1 MSYHQTIYN
10 LLRGYGL
17 SEAGALGMLGNW
29 ECESGCEPYRVQG
42 DYQASRTLSKDYV
55 NRIKTGRM
63 TKEQFATDQ
72 RGFGEAQWTYPQRK
86 RNLWDHALQM
96 MQPIDSVELQ
106 VDFAMWELQKPEWSG
121 DSELFSLLKTS
132 NDIYTCTDRI
142 CRKYERPAVNNVQAR
157 YEAALR
163 IRAEIDLSGST
174 NDQLTPVN
182 PQKPEEKPKKDAWY
196 PRTIDGHCSEWDE
209 VWLLQVLLNCHG
221 YGILVDGVWGIL
233 LTDKVRQFQSENGLE
248 ADGVGAVVEHQH
260 VQPAV
265 GHVDGRGRLGIV
277 EQVRGGGV
285 DEGEGGLGG
294 IQGVEQVVLDVVVV
308 AEVDAAHRGVE
319 HAVLDGVQGEGLVV

>member
-72 RGFGEAQWTYPQRK
+72 KGFGEAQWTYPQRK

-106 VDFAMWELQKPEWSG
+106 VDFALWELQNEYSG
-121 DSELFSLLKTS
+121 LLQFLKRT
-132 NDIYTCTDRI
+132 DTIDALWDCTDRI
-142 CRKYERPAVNNVQAR
+142 CREYERPAINNVQAR

-163 IRAEIDLSGST
+163 IRKELDLSGQSEVKPS
-174 NDQLTPVN
+174 QSEVN
-182 PQKPEEKPKKDAWY
+182 QSQSEVNEEPKLETWP
-196 PRTIDGHCSEWDE
+196 PRTIDEHCTGWPE
-209 VWLLQVLLNCHG
+209 VWLLQSLLKCRG
-221 YGILVDGVWGIL
+221 YNVLVDGIWGSL
-233 LTDKVRQFQSENGLE
+233 LTDKVKQFQQEHQLD
-248 ADGVGAVVEHQH
+248 ADG
-260 VQPAV
+260 AV
-265 GHVDGRGRLGIV
+265 GPMSWAKLFDRR
-277 EQVRGGGV
+277 
-285 DEGEGGLGG
+285 
-294 IQGVEQVVLDVVVV
+294 
-308 AEVDAAHRGVE
+308 
-319 HAVLDGVQGEGLVV
+319 